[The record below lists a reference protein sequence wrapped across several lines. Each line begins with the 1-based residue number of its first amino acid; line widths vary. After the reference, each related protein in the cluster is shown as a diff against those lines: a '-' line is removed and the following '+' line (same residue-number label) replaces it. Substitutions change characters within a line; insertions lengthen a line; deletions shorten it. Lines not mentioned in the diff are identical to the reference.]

1 MWGFFMLQKRAII
14 KKAVKSKTIVFA
26 LLLAVLSVAQGY
38 LFLLPLEPREQMLVG
53 IGVSVVVTL
62 LRLVT
67 NKPLGEK

>member
-1 MWGFFMLQKRAII
+1 MLQKRAII